1 MPQTISFCFPDE
13 KRFFTHNLY
22 KVSNLI
28 LHTKHKSKAISIFYQ
43 HIQEPAMHLPS
54 KRLNSWF
61 NSTKK
66 TKPQSVELSI
76 ETLFWIPIN
85 RYLCSETVK
94 CFCLEYCEYQLL
106 RPQPMLHQSKQW
118 SFNAW
123 FVTSQTSTNFKVRYF
138 LSTNQT
144 FLLQTF
150 KHFRC
155 SF

>member
-1 MPQTISFCFPDE
+1 
-13 KRFFTHNLY
+13 
-22 KVSNLI
+22 
-28 LHTKHKSKAISIFYQ
+28 
-43 HIQEPAMHLPS
+43 MHLPS
-54 KRLNSWF
+54 KLLNSWF

-144 FLLQTF
+144 LLLCKLLNISDAAFKTLNFLLWKLNTF
-150 KHFRC
+150 GLIHLCLLTVERLIEVRTI
-155 SF
+155 